1 MKPYDLS
8 QLDLSLG
15 AGVVGYSASV
25 SYAAGTVG
33 DALKK
38 IGTALPTFTPGALA
52 FGGPSGGLAQDA
64 ANLFWDDANNMLGIG
79 VSVLNP
85 LSHSKLNLLGDLSF
99 KGGGTLAFNG
109 YHNGTNWKA
118 FGAGY
123 MGSWGYDASQGTLV
137 FYNTPTSYAADANIT
152 DFSERFRITP
162 AGNVGIAYGAL
173 NGISSTL
180 QMSGDISLF
189 GGGNHIAFN
198 GYIGGG
204 SWKTR
209 SAGRLGILDCDIN
222 TGDVMVWTTPN
233 SSGVDGVNT
242 PLYRFVVTAAGK
254 ADHYSDTIQANVA
267 GFDNGEG
274 LTIRA
279 GTGGISGVTFA
290 PGDNR
295 LMSFGVG
302 GGSPNYSFIRAL
314 NLTMLSTNNL
324 YFGPGGSPKAHFD
337 TSGNLNLWQTNSNV
351 LCKAAGSGGVSIQAT
366 GDVHTGYLALFRA
379 SDAARMAYI
388 GFIDSSA
395 GGSPITYT
403 NENGG
408 PHTFNATCYAPAFTP
423 TSDERLKTNIKPVVA
438 DAGALIDAI
447 TVVEYDWIDGDKHAA
462 FGVTA
467 QQLQTVNP
475 NFIEEIMQSA
485 SPSQEPGGDP
495 IPPKFDT
502 LLGVDTFQL
511 LCLALKEIQSLRA
524 RLAKLEL
531 PA

>member
-8 QLDLSLG
+8 QLDLFPG
-15 AGVVGYSASV
+15 AGFVGYSGTATYAS
-25 SYAAGTVG
+25 GTVG

-38 IGTALPTFTPGALA
+38 IAAAVPTTM
-52 FGGPSGGLAQDA
+52 AQFDA
-64 ANLFWDDANNMLGIG
+64 ACTDGDFVWQTKDANVALVNVGG
-79 VSVLNP
+79 VTGVNP

-109 YHNGTNWKA
+109 YHNGMNWKA

-173 NGISSTL
+173 NGINSTL

-209 SAGRLGILDCDIN
+209 SAGRIGILDCDIN

-233 SSGVDGVNT
+233 SSGVDAVNT
-242 PLYRFVVTAAGK
+242 PLYRFVVTAPGK

-267 GFDNGEG
+267 GFDNGEA
-274 LTIRA
+274 LTLRA

-295 LMSFGVG
+295 LMTFGVG
-302 GGSPNYSFIRAL
+302 NGSSNLSFIRAL
-314 NLTMLSTNNL
+314 NLSLISTNHIWI
-324 YFGPGGSPKAHFD
+324 GPGGTPRAHFD
-337 TSGNLNLWQTNSNV
+337 TTGNLNMWQANSNV
-351 LCKAAGSGGVSIQAT
+351 VCQATGCCGVSIQST
-366 GDVHTGYLALFRA
+366 GDVHTGYLATFRA
-379 SDAARMAYI
+379 SDGVRMSYI
-388 GFIDSSA
+388 GFMDSSVWTA
-395 GGSPITYT
+395 NINYV

-408 PHTFNATCYAPAFTP
+408 GHAFAQTCYAPAFTP

-475 NFIEEIMQSA
+475 NFIEEIVQGAMPAQK
-485 SPSQEPGGDP
+485 PGDDP

-524 RLAKLEL
+524 RLAKLEP